1 MENRRL
7 FLKKLT
13 ALPALGSIAL
23 ASSAQGIESFAD
35 HPLSIDEL
43 KLDKKER
50 NIHIAYFD
58 PAKGHIPNPGMG
70 INVFAFSDHMHIGY
84 TREEW

>member
-1 MENRRL
+1 MLHLHMELNN
-7 FLKKLT
+7 FKVN
-13 ALPALGSIAL
+13 
-23 ASSAQGIESFAD
+23 
-35 HPLSIDEL
+35 PLSIDEL
-43 KLDKKER
+43 KFDKKER

-84 TREEW
+84 TREEWRRTQSMPHLPLDKKLLIK